1 MKRGRIVVRIEIA
14 TLLDGNGKLNHQ
26 KMDRLVMVLSN
37 LQNSGKEL
45 LLVSSG
51 AIVLGIE
58 KLGLKINMQDYSS
71 LMAAAAIGQAELIKL
86 YQKYFDQFNQMIAQV
101 LLTTDIVDNPKRRIN
116 TENTFRNLL
125 ERNIIPII
133 NENDVV
139 STADIELDDNYP
151 LARNVAIISKADII
165 LIKSDVNSNYI
176 IQPRNGMKAIMV
188 KSEPE
193 LFSELDRLCVGFG
206 KIPEKEYLFPNNIEE
221 LVF

>member
-1 MKRGRIVVRIEIA
+1 MKTSADKFTTFDIR
-14 TLLDGNGKLNHQ
+14 K
-26 KMDRLVMVLSN
+26 
-37 LQNSGKEL
+37 
-45 LLVSSG
+45 
-51 AIVLGIE
+51 
-58 KLGLKINMQDYSS
+58 KLGLKIDMQDYSS

-151 LARNVAIISKADII
+151 LARNVAIISKADAI

-188 KSEPE
+188 KSEQE
-193 LFSELDRLCVGFG
+193 LFSELDNICVGFG
-206 KIPEKEYLFPNNIEE
+206 NIPDKEYMFPNTIEE